1 MENTI
6 QKKRIDREL
15 AIKIAHLAYAIL
27 IIALAVAVGVLFI
40 VSCVDIYNSQEISP
54 FTTVAIESHF
64 RAIAV
69 PVIAFPCLVV
79 VGFVLHFVFPLEK
92 KEKKVENDKA
102 YDTLQ
107 KKVDLG
113 KVSATSFSQ
122 IVRER
127 YLRLGTTIGS
137 LLIWIAALVIIL
149 VFALNPEN
157 YAGGTEVNASV
168 KDITLVVFVSALIA
182 MGMSVVAN
190 FSNKLSK
197 KRELNLLKLC
207 VKENKEVMGVASS
220 YYHVKILD
228 KAFALYDQIK
238 TFIGKYEEL
247 SIWVARGVVGVL
259 AIVFIVLGALNGGVA
274 DVLGKAIRICTECI
288 GLG

>member
-15 AIKIAHLAYAIL
+15 AIKIAHVAYAVL
-27 IIALAVAVGVLFI
+27 IISLAITVGVLFI
-40 VSCVDIYNSQEISP
+40 VSCVDIYNSQELSP
-54 FTTVAIESHF
+54 FTTDAIESHF

-79 VGFVLHFVFPLEK
+79 VGFVLHFVFPLQK
-92 KEKKVENDKA
+92 KEKRVENDKA

-107 KKVDLG
+107 KKVDLS
-113 KVSATSFSQ
+113 KVSATTLSQ

-137 LLIWIAALVIIL
+137 VAIWIVALVIIL
-149 VFALNPEN
+149 VFALNPQN
-157 YAGGTEVNASV
+157 YSKDAVNDSV
-168 KDITLVVFVSALIA
+168 KDIALVVFVSALIA
-182 MGMSVVAN
+182 MGMSYASSI
-190 FSNKLSK
+190 SNKFSK

-207 VKENKEVMGVASS
+207 VKENKEVMGVAGS
-220 YYHVKILD
+220 YYRIEILD

-238 TFIGKYEEL
+238 MFIGQYEEL
-247 SIWVARGVVGVL
+247 SIWVIRGIIFVL
-259 AIVFIVLGALNGGVA
+259 AVVFIVLGSLNGGVA
-274 DVLGKAIRICTECI
+274 DVFGKAIRICTECI

>member
-15 AIKIAHLAYAIL
+15 AIKIAHIAYAVL
-27 IIALAVAVGVLFI
+27 IISLAVAVGVLFI
-40 VSCVDIYNSQEISP
+40 VSCVDIYNSQELSP
-54 FTTVAIESHF
+54 FTTDAIESHF

-79 VGFVLHFVFPLEK
+79 VGFVLHFVFPLQK
-92 KEKKVENDKA
+92 KEKRVENDKA

-107 KKVDLG
+107 KKVDLS
-113 KVSATSFSQ
+113 KVSATTLSQ

-137 LLIWIAALVIIL
+137 VAIWIVALVIIL
-149 VFALNPEN
+149 VFALNPQN
-157 YAGGTEVNASV
+157 YSKDAVNDSV
-168 KDITLVVFVSALIA
+168 KDIALVVFVSALIA
-182 MGMSVVAN
+182 MGMSYASSI
-190 FSNKLSK
+190 SNKFSK

-207 VKENKEVMGVASS
+207 VKENKEVMGVSGS
-220 YYHVKILD
+220 YYRIEILD
-228 KAFALYDQIK
+228 KAFAIYDQIK
-238 TFIGKYEEL
+238 TFIGQYEEL
-247 SIWVARGVVGVL
+247 SIWVIRGVVFVL
-259 AIVFIVLGALNGGVA
+259 AVVFIVLGSLNGGVA
-274 DVLGKAIRICTECI
+274 DVFGKAIRICTECI